1 MNKGETAEEGCMG
14 KVRSERLKLL
24 ITAGLLAA
32 SGLVIILSGIG
43 LPAILLSVAG
53 LTALIWWFIR
63 KPRPEGE
70 LPSASVSC
78 CHYLQDHEDN
88 C

>member
-1 MNKGETAEEGCMG
+1 MSGT
-14 KVRSERLKLL
+14 RSEMFKLL

-32 SGLVIILSGIG
+32 AGLVIILSGIG
-43 LPAILLSVAG
+43 LWAILLSAVG
-53 LTALIWWFIR
+53 LIALTGWFIR

-78 CHYLQDHEDN
+78 CHYLKDHEN
-88 C
+88 T